1 MTAVRHGRIG
11 RYELL
16 HKIAAGG
23 MAEIF
28 LARQW
33 GQGGFLRDVVIKRLF
48 THYAEHE
55 RALRMFQ
62 DEARLLSELSHPNI
76 PQVYDLGYS
85 DGYWYLAMEY
95 VRGVSLA
102 DLCRAAA
109 KAQKPMP
116 LSVAIGIAQQ
126 VCMALHH
133 AHERTD
139 REGQPL
145 RIVHRD
151 VTPHN
156 IMISLDAMV
165 KVMDFG
171 VAQTSAR
178 VDTDA
183 GAVRGTYAYMGPEQ
197 VRGKPLDKR
206 ADVFAVGVILYE
218 LTTGRR
224 LFRGSDI
231 QVMTQI
237 VERDVAPPST
247 LLHNYPQELETIVLG
262 ALSRDRSK
270 RTPSAAHL
278 ALALDQFC
286 MRHGLVTGP
295 LMISHYIRSL
305 FPYERAHEE
314 GMGIAQ
320 VASAP
325 AAAVVA
331 EEPRPMRAETER
343 VSERHGVSAAEAME
357 ERLLRDELRS
367 LAQQRSAD
375 ALAGQNETVQAR
387 VPNGAR
393 GETTPRPG
401 ETTPRPGE
409 TTPRPG
415 EFSPRDRVPDS
426 VVRERTDTS
435 RAPESALRERAS
447 ELTPRDRSAELSLRE
462 RASELSPRERASDL
476 SPRERASM
484 VPPPVRSLMP
494 GPASAVE
501 ELTVDDLIED
511 ERGARSDAHL
521 GLDRFDE
528 DEEVKPVVLLSPKR
542 KTPDKAAAE
551 GAFMSDLERRLRE
564 ESDS

>member
-11 RYELL
+11 RFELL

-33 GQGGFLRDVVIKRLF
+33 GQGGFFRDVVIKRLF
-48 THYAEHE
+48 SHYADHE

-116 LSVAIGIAQQ
+116 LSVAIGITQQ

-156 IMISLDAMV
+156 IMLSLDAMV

-197 VRGKPLDKR
+197 VRGRPLDKR

-224 LFRGSDI
+224 LFRGSDV

-237 VERDVAPPST
+237 VERDVAPPSS
-247 LLHNYPQELETIVLG
+247 LLHNYPPELETIVLG
-262 ALSRDRSK
+262 SLMRDRGK

-320 VASAP
+320 VAPGSGAP
-325 AAAVVA
+325 APTVDPIEEEITSAGNQRTPTSA
-331 EEPRPMRAETER
+331 EDL
-343 VSERHGVSAAEAME
+343 E
-357 ERLLRDELRS
+357 ERLLREELRT
-367 LAQQRSAD
+367 LARQRTAVGISSPVESTGAGSSPAPASAR
-375 ALAGQNETVQAR
+375 QA
-387 VPNGAR
+387 PPQ
-393 GETTPRPG
+393 T
-401 ETTPRPGE
+401 
-409 TTPRPG
+409 
-415 EFSPRDRVPDS
+415 
-426 VVRERTDTS
+426 
-435 RAPESALRERAS
+435 L
-447 ELTPRDRSAELSLRE
+447 
-462 RASELSPRERASDL
+462 
-476 SPRERASM
+476 
-484 VPPPVRSLMP
+484 VPPPVRSLVP
-494 GPASAVE
+494 GSAHTAY

-511 ERGARSDAHL
+511 ERVTQTENDDRL

-542 KTPDKAAAE
+542 KPSDKAATE

-564 ESDS
+564 EADS

>member
-11 RYELL
+11 RFELL

-33 GQGGFLRDVVIKRLF
+33 GQGGFFRDVVIKRLF
-48 THYAEHE
+48 SHYADHE

-76 PQVYDLGYS
+76 PQVYDLGYA

-116 LSVAIGIAQQ
+116 LSVAIGITQQ

-197 VRGKPLDKR
+197 VRGRPLDKR

-224 LFRGSDI
+224 LFRGTDV

-247 LLHNYPQELETIVLG
+247 LLHNYPPELETIVMGGLM
-262 ALSRDRSK
+262 RDRGK

-320 VASAP
+320 VAPSSGAPGPADADEEITSAGDKRSP
-325 AAAVVA
+325 TSA
-331 EEPRPMRAETER
+331 EE
-343 VSERHGVSAAEAME
+343 ME
-357 ERLLRDELRS
+357 ERLLREELR
-367 LAQQRSAD
+367 
-375 ALAGQNETVQAR
+375 ALARQRTAVGIPA
-387 VPNGAR
+387 PSDGAPTS
-393 GETTPRPG
+393 GNTPRSG
-401 ETTPRPGE
+401 TPAQP
-409 TTPRPG
+409 
-415 EFSPRDRVPDS
+415 
-426 VVRERTDTS
+426 
-435 RAPESALRERAS
+435 
-447 ELTPRDRSAELSLRE
+447 SL
-462 RASELSPRERASDL
+462 
-476 SPRERASM
+476 
-484 VPPPVRSLMP
+484 VPPPVRSLVP
-494 GPASAVE
+494 GSAHAVE
-501 ELTVDDLIED
+501 ELTVDDLIEE
-511 ERGARSDAHL
+511 ERVTQTEGDDRL

-542 KTPDKAAAE
+542 KTTEKAATE
-551 GAFMSDLERRLRE
+551 GTFMSDLERRLRE
-564 ESDS
+564 EADS

>member
-1 MTAVRHGRIG
+1 MTAVRHGRIA
-11 RYELL
+11 RFELL

-33 GQGGFLRDVVIKRLF
+33 GQGGFFRDVVIKRLF
-48 THYAEHE
+48 SHYADHE

-62 DEARLLSELSHPNI
+62 DEARLLSELCHPNI

-116 LSVAIGIAQQ
+116 LSVAIGITQQ

-197 VRGKPLDKR
+197 VRGRPLDKR

-224 LFRGSDI
+224 LFRGTDV

-237 VERDVAPPST
+237 VERDVAPPSS
-247 LLHNYPQELETIVLG
+247 LLQNYPPELETIVLG
-262 ALSRDRSK
+262 GLMRDRGK

-320 VASAP
+320 VAPGSGSPVAP
-325 AAAVVA
+325 DLDEEITSSGNQRTPTSA
-331 EEPRPMRAETER
+331 EE
-343 VSERHGVSAAEAME
+343 ME
-357 ERLLRDELRS
+357 ERLLREELRTLARQRTAVGIAAPTDGGLAARPAGSVQQS
-367 LAQQRSAD
+367 L
-375 ALAGQNETVQAR
+375 
-387 VPNGAR
+387 
-393 GETTPRPG
+393 
-401 ETTPRPGE
+401 
-409 TTPRPG
+409 
-415 EFSPRDRVPDS
+415 
-426 VVRERTDTS
+426 
-435 RAPESALRERAS
+435 
-447 ELTPRDRSAELSLRE
+447 
-462 RASELSPRERASDL
+462 
-476 SPRERASM
+476 
-484 VPPPVRSLMP
+484 VPPPVRSLAP
-494 GPASAVE
+494 GSAHAAY

-511 ERGARSDAHL
+511 ERVTQTDSGDDHL

-528 DEEVKPVVLLSPKR
+528 GEEVKPVVLLSPKR
-542 KTPDKAAAE
+542 KPSEKAPTE

-564 ESDS
+564 EAD